1 VGVGHSSAC
10 SLLPPTRGSRANLPR
25 PRPHSAPAAPSS
37 SPPPTTPPGLTL
49 AKWKWFF
56 DFQMPLVGI
65 GLMAPLGIAWSMLV
79 GAIISWGV
87 LWPVLDAKKGA
98 WYPADLSAWDARG
111 LFGYQLSLAMGL
123 MLADGLYCVAR
134 GCWQGV
140 SGLLGGGKRK
150 RRSSSSRR
158 AAAAVQAPG
167 AGGSAAGAAP
177 RRVRGSRAST
187 GSVSSKGSWRRR
199 WHAEA
204 LAALENDALSDAS
217 NLTFSLSAAERSLRR
232 HLFMSDAMP
241 WYAAPCL
248 GAALVLLVAAAF
260 ALPPLLK
267 TLPGAAAGGFPAPHF
282 TRLLVGAGFVPF
294 AVLANVRGAGTTDL
308 NLAPSFATV
317 ASLVIAGWGAGS
329 AGGPAVALAGA
340 LVAGGLVLGAAQAG
354 AELGFSFAAGQTS
367 LTSPRAVFIAHA
379 IGCVAGALF
388 APFTYTFLGPE
399 LSLSPLAGPAR
410 AAAAAFASGGFASLP
425 QYAGWLAI
433 AALVIG
439 TLMAG
444 MREAM
449 SERARV
455 LVPMP
460 VVMGVIMLS
469 GANVAVGVTAGT
481 VLRVVW
487 RWRNPR
493 GADAYAA
500 LIGGAF
506 IAGDGVWALGRG
518 LLGAFGVRAPI
529 CMSFSNAP

>member
-1 VGVGHSSAC
+1 
-10 SLLPPTRGSRANLPR
+10 LLLHLCWPQTIATSQPCCAPPPPR
-25 PRPHSAPAAPSS
+25 PLL
-37 SPPPTTPPGLTL
+37 TPGLTL

-56 DFQMPLVGI
+56 DFQMPLVGV
-65 GLMAPLGIAWSMLV
+65 GLMAPLGIAWSMVV
-79 GAIISWGV
+79 GAVISWGV
-87 LWPVLDAKKGA
+87 LWPVLDARKGA
-98 WYPADLSAWDARG
+98 WYPADLPAYDVRG

-123 MLADGLYCVAR
+123 VLADGLYCFAR
-134 GCWQGV
+134 GCFQGIN
-140 SGLLGGGKRK
+140 LLVGGGGKRK
-150 RRSSSSRR
+150 RRGSSSGRR
-158 AAAAVQAPG
+158 AANANANAVGALPG
-167 AGGSAAGAAP
+167 GAGAAP
-177 RRVRGSRAST
+177 RRSRGSRAST
-187 GSVSSKGSWRRR
+187 GSASSKGSWRRR

-217 NLTFSLSAAERSLRR
+217 NLTFSLAAVERSLRR

-241 WYAAPCL
+241 WYAVACL
-248 GAALVLLVAAAF
+248 GAAALLLVGTAF

-267 TLPGAAAGGFPAPHF
+267 TLPEAAAGGFPAPHF
-282 TRLLVGAGFVPF
+282 TRLLVAAGFVPF

-317 ASLVIAGWGAGS
+317 AALVIAGWGAGPTGG
-329 AGGPAVALAGA
+329 AGAALTGA

-354 AELGFSFAAGQTS
+354 AELGFSFAAGLTS
-367 LTSPRAVFIAHA
+367 LTSPRAVFVAHA
-379 IGCVAGALF
+379 VGCIAGSLF
-388 APFTYTFLGPE
+388 APFTYVFLAPQ
-399 LSLSPLAGPAR
+399 LPLSPLAAPAR
-410 AAAAAFASGGFASLP
+410 AAAAAFASSGFASLP
-425 QYAGWLAI
+425 VYAGWLAL
-433 AALVIG
+433 AALVVG

-460 VVMGVIMLS
+460 IVMGVIMLT

-493 GADAYAA
+493 NADAYAA
-500 LIGGAF
+500 IIGGAF

-518 LLGAFGVRAPI
+518 LLGAFGVRPPI
-529 CMSFSNAP
+529 CMNFSAAP